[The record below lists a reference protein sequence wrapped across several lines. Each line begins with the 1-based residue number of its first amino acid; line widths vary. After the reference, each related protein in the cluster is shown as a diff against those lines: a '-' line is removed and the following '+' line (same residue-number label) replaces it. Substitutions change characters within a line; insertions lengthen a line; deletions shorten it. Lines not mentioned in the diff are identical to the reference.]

1 MFELHFPVQFTHK
14 HKVRNV
20 NEIFEEQMTF
30 GQRASDWIARTVG
43 SWEFIVVQS
52 SIFVLWAILNVTA
65 WVSHW
70 DPYPFILM
78 NLVLSLQAAYTA
90 PIIMMSQ
97 NRQEEKDRI
106 EAHNDYQINQ
116 KAEEEIRIII
126 EHFEAQNLALSM
138 IHKMMLDLQTHVV
151 NNSAS
156 SRDSD
161 DKKEEL

>member
-1 MFELHFPVQFTHK
+1 MFELHFPSRFIHK

-43 SWEFIVVQS
+43 SWEFIIIQS
-52 SIFVLWAILNVTA
+52 SILVLWAILNITA
-65 WVSHW
+65 WISHW

-97 NRQEEKDRI
+97 NRQEEKDRL
-106 EAHNDYQINQ
+106 EAHNDYQTNQ
-116 KAEEEIRIII
+116 KAEEEIRVII
-126 EHFEAQNLALSM
+126 EHFEAQNQALSIIHNM
-138 IHKMMLDLQTHVV
+138 ILNLQTHVL
-151 NNSAS
+151 NNPTNSGN
-156 SRDSD
+156 SD
-161 DKKEEL
+161 DETEKS

>member
-43 SWEFIVVQS
+43 SWEFIIIQS

-65 WVSHW
+65 WISHW

-90 PIIMMSQ
+90 PVIMMSQ

-106 EAHNDYQINQ
+106 EAHNDYQVNE
-116 KAEEEIRIII
+116 KAEEEIRVII
-126 EHFEAQNLALSM
+126 EHFEAQNQALSI
-138 IHKMMLDLQTHVV
+138 IHKLILNLQTNIV
-151 NNSAS
+151 NNSTN
-156 SRDSD
+156 SRDSGNE
-161 DKKEEL
+161 KEGL

>member
-43 SWEFIVVQS
+43 SWEFIIIQS
-52 SIFVLWAILNVTA
+52 SIFVLWALLNVTA
-65 WVSHW
+65 WISHW

-97 NRQEEKDRI
+97 NRQEKKDRL

-116 KAEEEIRIII
+116 KAEEEIRVII
-126 EHFEAQNLALSM
+126 EHFEAQNQALSIIHNM
-138 IHKMMLDLQTHVV
+138 ILNLQAHAL
-151 NNSAS
+151 NNPANSGN
-156 SRDSD
+156 SD
-161 DKKEEL
+161 DETEEL

>member
-161 DKKEEL
+161 DKADEL

>member
-1 MFELHFPVQFTHK
+1 
-14 HKVRNV
+14 
-20 NEIFEEQMTF
+20 
-30 GQRASDWIARTVG
+30 
-43 SWEFIVVQS
+43 
-52 SIFVLWAILNVTA
+52 
-65 WVSHW
+65 
-70 DPYPFILM
+70 
-78 NLVLSLQAAYTA
+78 
-90 PIIMMSQ
+90 MMSQ